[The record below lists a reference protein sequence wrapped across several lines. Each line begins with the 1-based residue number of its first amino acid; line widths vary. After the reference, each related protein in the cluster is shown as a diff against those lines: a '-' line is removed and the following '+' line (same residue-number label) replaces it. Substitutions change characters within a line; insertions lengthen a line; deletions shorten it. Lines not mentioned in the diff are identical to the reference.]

1 MLAGLLLM
9 CPVPLLGQ
17 PQSPPASNQPELP
30 QIRSVRI
37 EGVSVYTANEMQ
49 QRLGLVP
56 GARLPNRPEDIAR
69 DILVDI
75 IDYFLACGRKEK
87 SHRNQFRIVKVVE
100 IGVCSQRFAEHIPN
114 RPGQF

>member
-69 DILVDI
+69 DTFIW
-75 IDYFLACGRKEK
+75 
-87 SHRNQFRIVKVVE
+87 
-100 IGVCSQRFAEHIPN
+100 IP
-114 RPGQF
+114 